1 MLSILDYCGYGCFG
15 REYLIVFIYKVLDLI
30 VSIIK
35 RIMNSN
41 YVNILKFLMYIIF
54 LLL

>member
-15 REYLIVFIYKVLDLI
+15 REHLIVPIHKALDLI
-30 VSIIK
+30 ASTTK

-41 YVNILKFLMYIIF
+41 YANILKFSMYTTSS
-54 LLL
+54 LL